1 MQPLA
6 ISTIPTAGFN
16 RTFGSPLPSAVY
28 AQSEISVDVE
38 MDEYSLGDHIVFTLS
53 VSDILNESA
62 TLIISHNLQTV
73 NSVEILVP
81 NMTSTYTSPDPVDSF
96 YLPGVWMMQIEYGN
110 MSSNDVFTILE
121 SDTVLLPSWFKDLVV
136 LWNGDVISD
145 VGFGEALFLLYNAKI
160 LDSPVPAEI
169 QSATIPDWFKNL
181 STELWID
188 GHIDDP
194 SFINIIDY
202 LLEEI
207 IILE

>member
-1 MQPLA
+1 ME
-6 ISTIPTAGFN
+6 
-16 RTFGSPLPSAVY
+16 RW
-28 AQSEISVDVE
+28 
-38 MDEYSLGDHIVFTLS
+38 H
-53 VSDILNESA
+53 
-62 TLIISHNLQTV
+62 
-73 NSVEILVP
+73 
-81 NMTSTYTSPDPVDSF
+81 
-96 YLPGVWMMQIEYGN
+96 
-110 MSSNDVFTILE
+110 
-121 SDTVLLPSWFKDLVV
+121 
-136 LWNGDVISD
+136 VISD

-160 LDSPVPAEI
+160 LDSPVPADV

>member
-1 MQPLA
+1 
-6 ISTIPTAGFN
+6 
-16 RTFGSPLPSAVY
+16 
-28 AQSEISVDVE
+28 
-38 MDEYSLGDHIVFTLS
+38 
-53 VSDILNESA
+53 
-62 TLIISHNLQTV
+62 
-73 NSVEILVP
+73 
-81 NMTSTYTSPDPVDSF
+81 MTSTYTSPDPIDSF

-136 LWNGDVISD
+136 LWNGGVISD
-145 VGFGEALFLLYNAKI
+145 VGFGEALFLLYNVKI

>member
-1 MQPLA
+1 MPINPQLC
-6 ISTIPTAGFN
+6 
-16 RTFGSPLPSAVY
+16 
-28 AQSEISVDVE
+28 AQIFKPIRNSRA
-38 MDEYSLGDHIVFTLS
+38 L
-53 VSDILNESA
+53 
-62 TLIISHNLQTV
+62 HNLQELENPKFWHYTR
-73 NSVEILVP
+73 EIELHQNP
-81 NMTSTYTSPDPVDSF
+81 HLYTSPDPIDSF
-96 YLPGVWMMQIEYGN
+96 YLPGVWMMQIKYGN

>member
-1 MQPLA
+1 
-6 ISTIPTAGFN
+6 
-16 RTFGSPLPSAVY
+16 
-28 AQSEISVDVE
+28 
-38 MDEYSLGDHIVFTLS
+38 
-53 VSDILNESA
+53 
-62 TLIISHNLQTV
+62 
-73 NSVEILVP
+73 
-81 NMTSTYTSPDPVDSF
+81 MTSTYTSPDPVDSF

-110 MSSNDVFTILE
+110 MSSTDVFTILE
-121 SDTVLLPSWFKDLVV
+121 SDTVLLPLWFKNIAT
-136 LWNGDVISD
+136 LWSGGVISD
-145 VGFGEALFLLYNAKI
+145 VGFGEYLFLLYNAKI

>member
-1 MQPLA
+1 MP
-6 ISTIPTAGFN
+6 I
-16 RTFGSPLPSAVY
+16 
-28 AQSEISVDVE
+28 
-38 MDEYSLGDHIVFTLS
+38 
-53 VSDILNESA
+53 
-62 TLIISHNLQTV
+62 
-73 NSVEILVP
+73 
-81 NMTSTYTSPDPVDSF
+81 
-96 YLPGVWMMQIEYGN
+96 
-110 MSSNDVFTILE
+110 
-121 SDTVLLPSWFKDLVV
+121 
-136 LWNGDVISD
+136 
-145 VGFGEALFLLYNAKI
+145 I